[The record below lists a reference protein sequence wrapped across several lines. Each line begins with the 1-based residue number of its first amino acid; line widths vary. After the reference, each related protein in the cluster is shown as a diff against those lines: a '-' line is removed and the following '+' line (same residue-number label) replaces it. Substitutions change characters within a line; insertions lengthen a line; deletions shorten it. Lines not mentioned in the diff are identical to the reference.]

1 MPGFSDRSFSG
12 RSKVMA
18 DFEQCCKILGIKH
31 DAGPDEIKQAYR
43 DLVKI
48 WHPDRFPGDIRVQ
61 EKAQEQLK
69 NINSAY
75 RTLIENNPGHYQ
87 GGAEPDNTASTMR
100 TADSGRVHRRFSTI
114 RRTVV
119 CLLILACF
127 GVLLASVRGDVAEI
141 PYNLGNAYLESGHYN
156 EALKALRIASLINPD
171 SPKIYYALGNAFYQS
186 ALYVEAEKA
195 YAQVIRINP
204 HHEGARRR
212 LAQLAAH
219 QGMHKKR
226 GIQ

>member
-1 MPGFSDRSFSG
+1 
-12 RSKVMA
+12 MA

-48 WHPDRFPGDIRVQ
+48 WHPDRFPGDIRLQ
-61 EKAQEQLK
+61 GKAQEQLK
-69 NINSAY
+69 DINSAY
-75 RTLIENNPGHYQ
+75 RTLIRNNPGHYRAS
-87 GGAEPDNTASTMR
+87 AEPVNTGTTMR
-100 TADSGRVHRRFSTI
+100 TADGNRRVHRRFFTI
-114 RRTVV
+114 RRKAVW
-119 CLLILACF
+119 LSILACF
-127 GVLLASVRGDVAEI
+127 GFLLVLIRSDVAEI
-141 PYNLGNAYLESGHYN
+141 PYNLGNAYIESGHYS
-156 EALKALRIASLINPD
+156 EALRALKIASLINPD
-171 SPKIYYALGNAFYQS
+171 SAKIYYAMGNAFYQS
-186 ALYVEAEKA
+186 ALYEEAEKA